1 MTSKEDDAYKSISE
15 VAEMLNLVN
24 SKTGS
29 LTTHTLRFWEK
40 EFKQIKPKLFSG
52 NRRYYD
58 KKTIDLLKK
67 IKFLLKDKGMTING
81 VKKQLN
87 FNDSELDEISNISIN
102 TKNILK
108 TKLSKISK
116 IIKDE
121 MTSVKDSN
129 LHSFVIPLLVDVNTG
144 DNWGTLH

>member
-1 MTSKEDDAYKSISE
+1 MTSKDDDAYKSISE

-24 SKTGS
+24 PKTGS

-67 IKFLLKDKGMTING
+67 IKFLLKEKGMTING

-87 FNDSELDEISNISIN
+87 LNDSELDEISNISIN

-116 IIKDE
+116 IIKDL
-121 MTSVKDSN
+121 KK
-129 LHSFVIPLLVDVNTG
+129 
-144 DNWGTLH
+144 

>member
-1 MTSKEDDAYKSISE
+1 MTNKDDDAYKSISE

-40 EFKQIKPKLFSG
+40 EFKQIKPKIFSG

-58 KKTIDLLKK
+58 KKAIDLLKK
-67 IKFLLKDKGMTING
+67 IKFLLKDKGITING

-87 FNDSELDEISNISIN
+87 SNDSELDEISNISIN

-116 IIKDE
+116 IIKDL
-121 MTSVKDSN
+121 KK
-129 LHSFVIPLLVDVNTG
+129 
-144 DNWGTLH
+144 

>member
-1 MTSKEDDAYKSISE
+1 MTNKDDDAYKSISE

-58 KKTIDLLKK
+58 KKAIDLLKK

-87 FNDSELDEISNISIN
+87 LNDSELDEISNISIN

-116 IIKDE
+116 IIKDL
-121 MTSVKDSN
+121 KK
-129 LHSFVIPLLVDVNTG
+129 
-144 DNWGTLH
+144 

>member
-1 MTSKEDDAYKSISE
+1 MTNKDDDAYKSISE
-15 VAEMLNLVN
+15 VAEILNLVN

-58 KKTIDLLKK
+58 KKAIDLLKK

-87 FNDSELDEISNISIN
+87 SNDSELDEISNISIN

-116 IIKDE
+116 IIKDL
-121 MTSVKDSN
+121 KK
-129 LHSFVIPLLVDVNTG
+129 
-144 DNWGTLH
+144 

>member
-1 MTSKEDDAYKSISE
+1 MTNKDDGAYKSISE

-24 SKTGS
+24 PKTGS

-58 KKTIDLLKK
+58 KKAIDLLKK

-87 FNDSELDEISNISIN
+87 SNDSELDEISNISIN

-116 IIKDE
+116 IIKDL
-121 MTSVKDSN
+121 KK
-129 LHSFVIPLLVDVNTG
+129 
-144 DNWGTLH
+144 

>member
-1 MTSKEDDAYKSISE
+1 MTSKDDDAYKSISE
-15 VAEMLNLVN
+15 VAEILNLVN
-24 SKTGS
+24 PKTGS

-58 KKTIDLLKK
+58 KKAIDLLKK

-81 VKKQLN
+81 VKKHLN
-87 FNDSELDEISNISIN
+87 LNDSELDEISNISIN

-116 IIKDE
+116 IIKDL
-121 MTSVKDSN
+121 KK
-129 LHSFVIPLLVDVNTG
+129 
-144 DNWGTLH
+144 

>member
-1 MTSKEDDAYKSISE
+1 MTSKDDDAYKSISE

-24 SKTGS
+24 PKTGS

-81 VKKQLN
+81 VKRQLN
-87 FNDSELDEISNISIN
+87 LNDSELDEISNISIN

-116 IIKDE
+116 IIKDL
-121 MTSVKDSN
+121 KK
-129 LHSFVIPLLVDVNTG
+129 
-144 DNWGTLH
+144 